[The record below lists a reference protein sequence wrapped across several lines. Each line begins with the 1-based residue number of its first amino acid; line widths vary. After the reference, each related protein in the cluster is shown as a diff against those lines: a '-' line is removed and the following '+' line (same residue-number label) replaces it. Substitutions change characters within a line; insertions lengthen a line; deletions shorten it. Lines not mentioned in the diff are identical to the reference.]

1 MKVATMTKRS
11 WVLVVLLLA
20 GLTATGWG
28 GNEEPSSKLN
38 FVVLRDYSGKP
49 VKNAS
54 VILHPVNSK
63 GKQARGGYELK
74 TDSDGKT
81 QFEGVPYGLLRVQV
95 LAQGYQTFGEDYD
108 VQKEEMEI
116 VVRLK
121 RPVQQYTIYGDSSNA
136 PKQDAPKDAPA
147 KDTPPKEQKPQ

>member
-1 MKVATMTKRS
+1 MKRS
-11 WVLVVLLLA
+11 WILAVLVLVA
-20 GLTATGWG
+20 GMSAMGWG

-38 FVVLRDYSGKP
+38 FVVVRDYSGKP

-63 GKQARGGYELK
+63 GKQERGGYELK

-81 QFEGVPYGLLRVQV
+81 QFEGVPYGMLRVQV
-95 LAQGYQTFGEDYD
+95 LAPGFQTFGEDYD
-108 VQKEEMEI
+108 VQKDEMEI

-121 RPVQQYTIYGDSSNA
+121 RPVQQYSIYGDSTNP
-136 PKQDAPKDAPA
+136 PKQDGQQKEA
-147 KDTPPKEQKPQ
+147 PKEQEKPQ

>member
-1 MKVATMTKRS
+1 MKVATMKRS
-11 WVLVVLLLA
+11 WILAVLVLVA
-20 GLTATGWG
+20 GMSAMGWG

-38 FVVLRDYSGKP
+38 FVVVRDYSGKP

-63 GKQARGGYELK
+63 GKQERGGYELK

-81 QFEGVPYGLLRVQV
+81 QFEGVPYGMLRVQV
-95 LAQGYQTFGEDYD
+95 LAPGFQTFGEDYD
-108 VQKEEMEI
+108 VQKDEMEI

-121 RPVQQYTIYGDSSNA
+121 RPVQQY
-136 PKQDAPKDAPA
+136 
-147 KDTPPKEQKPQ
+147 

>member
-20 GLTATGWG
+20 GLSATGWG

-63 GKQARGGYELK
+63 GKQERGGYELK

-81 QFEGVPYGLLRVQV
+81 QFEGVPYGVLRVQV

-121 RPVQQYTIYGDSSNA
+121 RPAQQYTIYGDSSNA